1 MGYYG
6 TCERYIYTGLM
17 VEGLNKTVTGKII
30 KGIAGVYSVNTDD
43 SKVVEYLK
51 VFTFLSHEEINKL
64 EEKVK
69 TEPEKREAQ
78 KALASEVV
86 RFLHGEEELQEAI
99 KLTECLFTGNVKELT
114 DEEIEMVFKGMPTI
128 ETKEDT
134 IINIMTNNDIA
145 SSKREAREFLS
156 NNAITLDGEI
166 INDENYII
174 TNNKKNHI
182 IRRGK
187 KKYYLIKIN

>member
-1 MGYYG
+1 MPLILDKFGNKFG
-6 TCERYIYTGLM
+6 KS
-17 VEGLNKTVTGKII
+17 EGNALWLDKNKTSPYEI
-30 KGIAGVYSVNTDD
+30 YQYLVNTDD

-51 VFTFLSHEEINKL
+51 VFTFLSHEEIDRL
-64 EEKVK
+64 EKMTK

-114 DEEIEMVFKGMPTI
+114 DEEIETVFKGMPTFTS
-128 ETKEDT
+128 EKDT
-134 IINIMTNNDIA
+134 IINIMTNNGIA

-156 NNAITLDGEI
+156 NNAITIDGEI
-166 INDENYII
+166 ITDENHLVDN
-174 TNNKKNHI
+174 TRKNHI

>member
-1 MGYYG
+1 MKRVSNEKISKELDKALYKKAVGYE
-6 TCERYIYTGLM
+6 TDEI
-17 VEGLNKTVTGKII
+17 VEEYVCDEGGDFKLNKKKVTKKYISPDLQ
-30 KGIAGVYSVNTDD
+30 SVKMLLDKLNST
-43 SKVVEYLK
+43 K
-51 VFTFLSHEEINKL
+51 TNKF
-64 EEKVK
+64 KD
-69 TEPEKREAQ
+69 
-78 KALASEVV
+78 
-86 RFLHGEEELQEAI
+86 
-99 KLTECLFTGNVKELT
+99 LT
-114 DEEIEMVFKGMPTI
+114 DEEIEMVFKGMPTM

-145 SSKREAREFLS
+145 ASKREAREFLS

>member
-1 MGYYG
+1 MPLILDKFGNKFG
-6 TCERYIYTGLM
+6 KS
-17 VEGLNKTVTGKII
+17 EGNALWLDKNKTSPYEI
-30 KGIAGVYSVNTDD
+30 YQYLVNTDD

-128 ETKEDT
+128 EAKEDT

-166 INDENYII
+166 INDENYIV

>member
-1 MGYYG
+1 MSRQYWS
-6 TCERYIYTGLM
+6 
-17 VEGLNKTVTGKII
+17 GK
-30 KGIAGVYSVNTDD
+30 V
-43 SKVVEYLK
+43 
-51 VFTFLSHEEINKL
+51 INKL

-99 KLTECLFTGNVKELT
+99 KLTECLLTGNVKELT

-128 ETKEDT
+128 EAKEDT

>member
-1 MGYYG
+1 
-6 TCERYIYTGLM
+6 
-17 VEGLNKTVTGKII
+17 
-30 KGIAGVYSVNTDD
+30 
-43 SKVVEYLK
+43 
-51 VFTFLSHEEINKL
+51 
-64 EEKVK
+64 
-69 TEPEKREAQ
+69 
-78 KALASEVV
+78 
-86 RFLHGEEELQEAI
+86 
-99 KLTECLFTGNVKELT
+99 
-114 DEEIEMVFKGMPTI
+114 MVFKGMPTI
-128 ETKEDT
+128 EAKEDT

-174 TNNKKNHI
+174 TNSKKNHI

>member
-1 MGYYG
+1 MPLILDKFGNKFG
-6 TCERYIYTGLM
+6 KS
-17 VEGLNKTVTGKII
+17 EGNALWLDKNKTSPYEI
-30 KGIAGVYSVNTDD
+30 YQYLVNTDD

-51 VFTFLSHEEINKL
+51 VFTFLSHEEIDRL
-64 EEKVK
+64 EEMTK
-69 TEPEKREAQ
+69 TQPEKREAQ

-114 DEEIEMVFKGMPTI
+114 DEEIETVFKGMPTFTS
-128 ETKEDT
+128 EKDT
-134 IINIMTNNDIA
+134 IINIMTNNGIA
-145 SSKREAREFLS
+145 SSKREAREFIS
-156 NNAITLDGEI
+156 NNAITLDGEV
-166 INDENYII
+166 INDENHLVDN
-174 TNNKKNHI
+174 TRKNHI